1 MKDYEEWKKDYL
13 AGSDT
18 RKYLVEKQ
26 LREEFEKQ
34 FGTEASLG
42 TGSNV
47 SHSASKSSLDEPKH
61 SLSEKAAELVPSDCT
76 QRKIKIKLSM
86 LDKYNDKMMK
96 HLLRQELR
104 VRRVQLA
111 RGKVRVS

>member
-18 RKYLVEKQ
+18 RKYLDEKQ

-47 SHSASKSSLDEPKH
+47 SHSASKSALDEH
-61 SLSEKAAELVPSDCT
+61 NRIT
-76 QRKIKIKLSM
+76 Q
-86 LDKYNDKMMK
+86 
-96 HLLRQELR
+96 Q
-104 VRRVQLA
+104 VQ
-111 RGKVRVS
+111 